1 MTALRFLCATLLL
14 AGFGCSDDTTSAKQ
28 ADSGTATDVTPGTD
42 AATDVGP
49 DAAADAATDAAA
61 VTDDPTQWPV
71 GDAGPYTCGLRIVDI
86 SYDLPAGLGKRTVP
100 LYIWY
105 PASKAEGE
113 NPIYSDLFVDAK
125 TFIGAP
131 LAPSPYP
138 AGYPV
143 LVHSHGH
150 RGFSGNSAFL
160 MCHAASHGW
169 VALVPEHV
177 GNTLLES
184 ADPRP
189 LAAWLHRPLDL
200 KQALAWADNPPQGE
214 PLAGKMD
221 LSKLGVSGHSYGT
234 YTAWAMGGA
243 THDIASLQAR
253 CSKSP
258 PGWDDCTSDLVQAF
272 GGDLSD
278 KRVKTVIALAG
289 SGGDIFT
296 NDGQDAVKVPVLQM
310 NGSLDNAGQA
320 EVFAAVKTVD
330 LTFVTVKDGCH
341 QLYGLGNGYLGDPAC
356 AALPN
361 EEGAAI
367 VRPFYLA
374 WLRYHVLGERTAMV
388 SDIVTGKNKVS
399 ERVTY
404 QKKGG
409 Q

>member
-1 MTALRFLCATLLL
+1 MTKLYRIWMVACALVAAC
-14 AGFGCSDDTTSAKQ
+14 GSE
-28 ADSGTATDVTPGTD
+28 TATPSKTDVV
-42 AATDVGP
+42 AATDTTATT
-49 DAAADAATDAAA
+49 DAAADTATADTAADATTGPA
-61 VTDDPTQWPV
+61 DWPV
-71 GDAGPYTCGLRIVDI
+71 GEAGPYTCGLRIVDI

-113 NPIYSDLFVDAK
+113 NPIYSELFADPK

-131 LAPSPYP
+131 LAPSAYT

-221 LSKLGVSGHSYGT
+221 LTKIGVSGHSYGT

-243 THDIASLQAR
+243 THDVASLQAR

-258 PGWDDCTSDLVQAF
+258 PGWDDCTTDLVQAF

-289 SGGDIFT
+289 NGGDIFT

-320 EVFAAVKTVD
+320 EVFAAVKKVD

-341 QLYGLGNGYLGDPAC
+341 QLYGLGNGYLGDPTC

-399 ERVTY
+399 DRVTY